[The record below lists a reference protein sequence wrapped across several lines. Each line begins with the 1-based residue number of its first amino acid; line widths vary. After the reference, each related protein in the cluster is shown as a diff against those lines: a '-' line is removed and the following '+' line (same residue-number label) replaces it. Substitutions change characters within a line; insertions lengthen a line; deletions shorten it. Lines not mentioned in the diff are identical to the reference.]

1 MEKYYMV
8 ILILVYI
15 RKYIYGLW
23 EWDGVGLG
31 YF

>member
-15 RKYIYGLW
+15 RKYIYELW
-23 EWDGVGLG
+23 EWDGMGLG